1 MARSYKIYKA
11 YHTSHHNTTKTHLQI
26 STPPSSV
33 QQRIDIHNF
42 PPNHMESQTSKPQ
55 ASSNAPTLT
64 TSLQTTRKLSLSSQP
79 SSVALM
85 AHPTPVRPLY
95 PYHHDRTVRDLQQ
108 KSGCFGVS
116 LGPYLA
122 SEVVHGEV
130 PGGHKPQGKAH
141 LSEPGTHQR
150 TWRVMGR
157 PLRETPQTL
166 SMARRNDGT
175 RTSAANLTR
184 PSVSSCPHQ
193 TPVL

>member
-1 MARSYKIYKA
+1 MIRTLSRSHNLPDR
-11 YHTSHHNTTKTHLQI
+11 HT
-26 STPPSSV
+26 
-33 QQRIDIHNF
+33 
-42 PPNHMESQTSKPQ
+42 ESQTSKPQ

-79 SSVALM
+79 SSAALM

-141 LSEPGTHQR
+141 LYEPGTHQR

>member
-1 MARSYKIYKA
+1 MYPTIKTPTCQTPFTKPS
-11 YHTSHHNTTKTHLQI
+11 HTNQ
-26 STPPSSV
+26 PSSAAMMAHPSPS
-33 QQRIDIHNF
+33 DH
-42 PPNHMESQTSKPQ
+42 
-55 ASSNAPTLT
+55 
-64 TSLQTTRKLSLSSQP
+64 RKLSLSSQP
-79 SSVALM
+79 SSAALM

-95 PYHHDRTVRDLQQ
+95 PSHHDRTVRGLQQ

-166 SMARRNDGT
+166 SMTRRNDGT

-184 PSVSSCPHQ
+184 PSASSCPHQ

>member
-1 MARSYKIYKA
+1 MARSYKIHKS
-11 YHTSHHNTTKTHLQI
+11 YHTSHHNTTKNHLQI

-33 QQRIDIHNF
+33 QQRTDAHNL
-42 PPNHMESQTSKPQ
+42 PNKHIESQASKLQ
-55 ASSNAPTLT
+55 ASS
-64 TSLQTTRKLSLSSQP
+64 
-79 SSVALM
+79 
-85 AHPTPVRPLY
+85 
-95 PYHHDRTVRDLQQ
+95 TVRDLQQ
-108 KSGCFGVS
+108 KSRCFGVS
-116 LGPYLA
+116 LGSYLA
-122 SEVVHGEV
+122 CEVAHGEV
-130 PGGHKPQGKAH
+130 PGSHKPQGKAH

-166 SMARRNDGT
+166 SMTRRNDGT

>member
-1 MARSYKIYKA
+1 MDRSYKIYKS

-33 QQRIDIHNF
+33 QQRTDAHNL
-42 PPNHMESQTSKPQ
+42 PNKHIESQASKLQ
-55 ASSNAPTLT
+55 ASSNAPTLS
-64 TSLQTTRKLSLSSQP
+64 TSRQTTNNLSLSSQP
-79 SSVALM
+79 SS
-85 AHPTPVRPLY
+85 
-95 PYHHDRTVRDLQQ
+95 TVRDLQQ
-108 KSGCFGVS
+108 KSRCFGVS
-116 LGPYLA
+116 LGSYLA

-141 LSEPGTHQR
+141 LSEPGTYQR

-166 SMARRNDGT
+166 SMTRRNDGT

-184 PSVSSCPHQ
+184 PSASPCPHQ

>member
-26 STPPSSV
+26 STPPSNV
-33 QQRIDIHNF
+33 QQRANTHNH
-42 PPNHMESQTSKPQ
+42 PDRHTESQTSKPQ

-79 SSVALM
+79 SSAALM

-166 SMARRNDGT
+166 SMTRRNDGT

-184 PSVSSCPHQ
+184 PSASSCPHQ